1 MKLEKDEY
9 DCEYLTLESEE
20 DLYILNETLEKLR
33 KRALP
38 VAKALLE
45 LEGIKLRYGIDE
57 DDIKF
62 EDSSLYAEY
71 DVGCYGCYETETIT
85 IPFRYLFDD
94 EWLADAE
101 LNIRQRKEREAEKK
115 RLQEE
120 KKKEAARVAEF
131 NRYME
136 LKKKFD

>member
-1 MKLEKDEY
+1 MKLTKDEY
-9 DCEYLTLESEE
+9 DCEYLSINSEE
-20 DLYILNETLEKLR
+20 DLYILDQTLDRLR

-38 VAKALLE
+38 IANALLE
-45 LEGIKLRYGIDE
+45 TEGIKPAWSIDE

-62 EDSSLYAEY
+62 EDGGLYAEY
-71 DVGCYGCYETETIT
+71 EMGCRGYYETETMH

-94 EWLADAE
+94 EWLAEAQ
-101 LNIRQRKEREAEKK
+101 LQVRQRKEREAEKK
-115 RLQEE
+115 RLAEV

-131 NRYME
+131 NKYME